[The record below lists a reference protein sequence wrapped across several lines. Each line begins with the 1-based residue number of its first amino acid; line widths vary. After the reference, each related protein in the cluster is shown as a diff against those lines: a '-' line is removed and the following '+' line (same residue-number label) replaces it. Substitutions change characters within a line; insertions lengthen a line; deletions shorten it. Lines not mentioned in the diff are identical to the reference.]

1 MTMRALWKATATV
14 IENENLRAAIS
25 AAAKTTEVPQ
35 LDNAFNPSLAPDTLK
50 RLSVL
55 NKQPDP
61 AAIAAIDTELRAA
74 GLHLSAYEL
83 CELNRWFDKDKTDAV
98 FSRALG
104 QARIEFQDSLQLG
117 ASSQSQ
123 GFHEALGA
131 LIADPEFRGAFAL
144 STDHLHDHGFD
155 ITKEEEDML
164 RAQVTP
170 GSGGDTAAQA
180 LFDLGWSGTA
190 CMANLRFWPRGIH
203 SNR

>member
-1 MTMRALWKATATV
+1 MRALWKATAMV
-14 IENENLRAAIS
+14 VENENLRAALS
-25 AAAKTTEVPQ
+25 AAAKTIDVPQ
-35 LDNAFNPSLAPDTLK
+35 LNSAFNPALAPDTLK

-61 AAIAAIDTELRAA
+61 GAIAAIDTELRAE

-83 CELNRWFDKDKTDAV
+83 CELNRWFDKDKPDGA
-98 FSRALG
+98 FSHALA
-104 QARIEFQDSLQLG
+104 QARIKFQDSLQLG
-117 ASSQSQ
+117 AATQSP
-123 GFHEALGA
+123 GLHEALGA

-155 ITKEEEDML
+155 ITKQEEDTL
-164 RAQVTP
+164 RDQVTP
-170 GSGGDTAAQA
+170 GSDGETAAQA
-180 LFDLGWSGTA
+180 IFDLGWSGTA